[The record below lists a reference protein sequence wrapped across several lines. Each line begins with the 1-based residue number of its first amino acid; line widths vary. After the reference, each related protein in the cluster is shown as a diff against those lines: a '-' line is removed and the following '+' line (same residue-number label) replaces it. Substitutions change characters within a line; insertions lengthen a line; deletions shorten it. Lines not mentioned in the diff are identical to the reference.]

1 MQKYTI
7 NYTERIRM
15 LISNVIEIVDE
26 TTLTWKNKKKLN
38 LYELKQQDYTLG
50 QKKKGGGDK
59 LERLYSKAVFQRIIR
74 ILICW
79 SNVPIHHFAVGGLV
93 HSFR

>member
-50 QKKKGGGDK
+50 QKKKRGWRQTGK
-59 LERLYSKAVFQRIIR
+59 IV
-74 ILICW
+74 
-79 SNVPIHHFAVGGLV
+79 
-93 HSFR
+93 